1 MMVVLCLLIVLITFG
16 GEEHEHKHGHE
27 EHHEEIVLSEEQIKT
42 LGIELHTLKKQEAKA
57 FLRLPAEVHENLME
71 IYKVYSPS
79 KGIVRKLYVKEG
91 DTVKKGQPLIEVFSP
106 EVASLVA
113 QVNIAKT
120 RMESSKR
127 LLEKYEKLFKD
138 KFVKSTEY
146 YRVLADYITS
156 KGEYEALT
164 NQLRSLGEV
173 RNNNLIL
180 RSPLTGIVALQGV
193 STGESVGLDTE
204 IFEIHT
210 HRNLWVYGWLEE
222 EKRKLV
228 KEGMKGIVLTKDGD
242 KEECTVDF
250 VSHKIDRKT
259 RKLRVRCVA
268 PNEEHTLLPGMF
280 VTLLIGVQKGEAFMV
295 PKSAVQE
302 IEEKYYVFVRTE
314 EGFEPKEVRILDAL
328 DGYYVV
334 EGEIHEGERIAVT
347 GTIFLKT
354 KLVGVE
360 EGGHAH

>member
-1 MMVVLCLLIVLITFG
+1 MMVVLLLLLVLITFG
-16 GEEHEHKHGHE
+16 GEGHEHG
-27 EHHEEIVLSEEQIKT
+27 EHHGEIILSEEQIRT
-42 LGIELHTLKKQEAKA
+42 LGIKLYTLKKQEAKA
-57 FLRLPAEVHENLME
+57 FLKLPAEVNENLTE
-71 IYKVYSPS
+71 IYKVYSPVE
-79 KGIVRKLYVKEG
+79 GIVRKLYVKEG
-91 DTVKKGQPLIEVFSP
+91 DRVRKGEPLVEVFSP
-106 EVASLVA
+106 EIASLVA
-113 QVNIAKT
+113 QVKIAKA
-120 RMESSKR
+120 RMESSKK
-127 LLEKYEKLFKD
+127 LLGKYEKLFKD
-138 KFVKSTEY
+138 RFVKSTEY
-146 YRVLADYITS
+146 YRVLSEYLTS

-180 RSPLTGIVALQGV
+180 RTSLTGIVTLQGV
-193 STGESVGLDTE
+193 SPGESVGPDTE

-228 KEGMKGIVLTKDGD
+228 KEGMKGVVLTKDGD

-259 RKLRVRCVA
+259 RKLKVRCVA
-268 PNEEHTLLPGMF
+268 PNEKHTLLPGMF
-280 VTLLIGVQKGEAFMV
+280 VTLLIGVEKGEAFIV

-302 IEEKYYVFVRTE
+302 IEGKYYIFVRTE
-314 EGFEPKEVRILDAL
+314 KGFEPKEVRILDSL
-328 DGYYVV
+328 DGYYVI
-334 EGEIHEGERIAVT
+334 EGEIHEGERVAIT